1 MRHDADIAGQLL
13 RVADLLQIRRVALDR
28 VQDAHAVRAAQRDA
42 CLTADIGDL
51 LLQRAPFFAALGEA
65 AVVDHGATD
74 AALGGGDEGVEHEP
88 MTEAENRY
96 IRRFRR
102 VGDARVAFTAEHAW
116 VVRVDRK
123 DSAGKAD
130 AVERDDQPPADCRL
144 LGSADDGDRF
154 RPKQR
159 VEPHAAL
166 PALMGRGL
174 RSHAEI
180 AAATGGGSL

>member
-1 MRHDADIAGQLL
+1 FG
-13 RVADLLQIRRVALDR
+13 
-28 VQDAHAVRAAQRDA
+28 
-42 CLTADIGDL
+42 
-51 LLQRAPFFAALGEA
+51 AALGEA

-130 AVERDDQPPADCRL
+130 AVERDDQQPVETALAAIAVHLQELGAEPQPRERRPAAGQGEGAAML
-144 LGSADDGDRF
+144 V
-154 RPKQR
+154 RPGPAAR
-159 VEPHAAL
+159 VAQ
-166 PALMGRGL
+166 L
-174 RSHAEI
+174 RRE
-180 AAATGGGSL
+180 